1 MRPYFSLLCLL
12 AFISIL
18 GTVKVLPSTSRD
30 EAAEIIE
37 RLGGQATSSVSKST
51 SLVVAGEKA
60 GSKLTKAQN
69 LGIKVINEDEFIE
82 MVKDYID

>member
-30 EAAEIIE
+30 EAAEAEVIQLQFCLKI
-37 RLGGQATSSVSKST
+37 
-51 SLVVAGEKA
+51 
-60 GSKLTKAQN
+60 N
-69 LGIKVINEDEFIE
+69 L
-82 MVKDYID
+82 